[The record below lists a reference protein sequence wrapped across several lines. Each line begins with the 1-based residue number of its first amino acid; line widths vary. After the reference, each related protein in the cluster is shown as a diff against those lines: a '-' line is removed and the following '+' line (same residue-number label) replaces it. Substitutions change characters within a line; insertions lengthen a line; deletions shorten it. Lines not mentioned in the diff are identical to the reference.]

1 MNNKYI
7 LGVDIGG
14 TNLRLALIDQDY
26 KMHNQFITEINNFKG
41 NMMDEIINILS
52 RYLERK
58 EEIKAIVFGIPGIVQ
73 NNKIFSCPN
82 VIELENSNLKEVIEN
97 NLKIPVYIEK
107 DVNLIMLAEYNI
119 LDIQEKNVLGFFV
132 GTGFGFS
139 MIINGELYEGSHGF
153 AGELGHVPLKGK
165 TKTCN
170 CGNSGCLELYGAG
183 RKIKEITDQ
192 NNSKIEDFFIDYKN
206 SNEYDEFLENIL
218 LGIITAINILDPAVI
233 ILGGGVIKMKDFPK
247 KRLQE
252 DIRKNLR
259 DQSISDSLKI
269 LDSKHEKFGGCLGA
283 GIYGFKTIK

>member
-1 MNNKYI
+1 MDKKYI

-14 TNLRLALIDQDY
+14 TNLRMSLIDQDY
-26 KMHNQFITEINNFKG
+26 KMHNQFMTEINNFKG
-41 NMMDEIINILS
+41 NMIDGIIDIVS
-52 RYLERK
+52 KYLKK
-58 EEIKAIVFGIPGIVQ
+58 ENKIEAIVFGIPGIVQ

-82 VIELENSNLKEVIEN
+82 VVELEKSDLKHIVEKK
-97 NLKIPVYIEK
+97 LKIPVYLEK

-165 TKTCN
+165 SKKCN

-183 RKIKEITDQ
+183 KKLKELTD
-192 NNSKIEDFFIDYKN
+192 NNGSKIEDFFVDYEN
-206 SNEYDEFLENIL
+206 SNEYEEFLENIL

-233 ILGGGVIKMKDFPK
+233 ILGGGVLKMKNFPE
-247 KRLQE
+247 KRLRRE
-252 DIRKNLR
+252 IKNNLR
-259 DQSISDSLKI
+259 DQSISDNLKI
-269 LDSKHEKFGGCLGA
+269 LNSKHEKFGGCLGA
-283 GIYGFKTIK
+283 GIYGFKTFK